1 MTRIRLIG
9 TPRIITVDGTV
20 RELRGQKPWAV
31 LARIVLA
38 DRALSR
44 RELSGEL
51 FPEAADPLGSLR
63 WCLAELRRA
72 LGDSTVLSGDPV
84 QPGMPEGVSVDV
96 LSLDT
101 LDPDAIGTGELLEGV
116 DPACGPEFDTWL
128 LVARQRVAARVDA
141 ALHQRA
147 VSALS
152 RGRVDEAVHAAEL
165 AARRSPYD
173 EGAHVLLAKSLVAA
187 GRESVA
193 VAHVEQVEA
202 LFRTELRREPSPAL
216 RSAARST
223 VAEPPPGVSAA
234 AQVQTLLDAGR
245 AALEAGVAD
254 AGVDCLRRA
263 VACADD
269 DGDPALRC
277 TALFE
282 LGHALVYSV
291 RGFDDEGVV
300 LLGQA
305 AELAGSVGDDVT
317 ASAALA
323 DMGYA
328 DALAGRRDAAEAVFE
343 AAGPLAGDDPLAL
356 SGVVAHR
363 GFNLTDWGRHA
374 EAIELL
380 REASE
385 LAARSGDRRRQSRVL
400 GLGAWAFL
408 RSGMVD
414 EAREWAGRSLEL
426 ARDARWTAFEPFP
439 LMLVAECDLCT
450 DATTVGRAELERLFA
465 MTCHLQDPCW
475 EGGAARVLAMHHAA
489 NGDAAE
495 ALRWIREAYQ
505 RSTRVSDTW
514 AGMIGEI
521 LLSEAQMR
529 RDLDDRSGAE
539 AAARE
544 AIAFA
549 ARAQLDD
556 TLARALELFRSR

>member
-9 TPRIITVDGTV
+9 APRIITVDGTV

-202 LFRTELRREPSPAL
+202 LFRTELRREPSPSS
-216 RSAARST
+216 SAHA
-223 VAEPPPGVSAA
+223 
-234 AQVQTLLDAGR
+234 
-245 AALEAGVAD
+245 
-254 AGVDCLRRA
+254 
-263 VACADD
+263 
-269 DGDPALRC
+269 
-277 TALFE
+277 TA
-282 LGHALVYSV
+282 
-291 RGFDDEGVV
+291 
-300 LLGQA
+300 
-305 AELAGSVGDDVT
+305 
-317 ASAALA
+317 
-323 DMGYA
+323 
-328 DALAGRRDAAEAVFE
+328 
-343 AAGPLAGDDPLAL
+343 
-356 SGVVAHR
+356 
-363 GFNLTDWGRHA
+363 
-374 EAIELL
+374 
-380 REASE
+380 
-385 LAARSGDRRRQSRVL
+385 RRRQSTP
-400 GLGAWAFL
+400 A
-408 RSGMVD
+408 S
-414 EAREWAGRSLEL
+414 
-426 ARDARWTAFEPFP
+426 
-439 LMLVAECDLCT
+439 
-450 DATTVGRAELERLFA
+450 ATPASS
-465 MTCHLQDPCW
+465 
-475 EGGAARVLAMHHAA
+475 AARPASSSVC
-489 NGDAAE
+489 
-495 ALRWIREAYQ
+495 
-505 RSTRVSDTW
+505 T
-514 AGMIGEI
+514 
-521 LLSEAQMR
+521 
-529 RDLDDRSGAE
+529 
-539 AAARE
+539 
-544 AIAFA
+544 
-549 ARAQLDD
+549 
-556 TLARALELFRSR
+556 